1 THTTILEALT
11 DAGADLMFDCRK
23 GECGLC
29 TVNVLQ
35 VDGVLDHRDVFLID
49 GQRAAGRKLCT
60 CVSRA
65 VSCAKAGRPE
75 ANPPATPPAPG
86 NEQSARLPVLT
97 IDVS

>member
-1 THTTILEALT
+1 
-11 DAGADLMFDCRK
+11 MFDCRK

-29 TVNVLQ
+29 TVDVLQ
-35 VDGVLDHRDVFLID
+35 VDGVLDHRDVFLSD

-65 VSCAKAGRPE
+65 VSCAKAGQPE
-75 ANPPATPPAPG
+75 TNLAAAAPRRAGEQPAP
-86 NEQSARLPVLT
+86 LPVLT